1 MSEGKADK
9 DNVKK
14 IEEDVFQTSGK
25 IWKPDTMIFF
35 FPLRNVNGPNWP
47 QKREKTQIES
57 IIMGRICKFSKIK
70 EVVSNSV
77 SQGNSL

>member
-14 IEEDVFQTSGK
+14 IEEDVFKTSGK
-25 IWKPDTMIFF
+25 IWQPDIMIFF
-35 FPLRNVNGPNWP
+35 SLRNVNGPNWP
-47 QKREKTQIES
+47 QKRQKTQIAS
-57 IIMGRICKFSKIK
+57 IIMDRICKFSKIK

>member
-14 IEEDVFQTSGK
+14 IEEDVFKTSGK
-25 IWKPDTMIFF
+25 IWNPDRMIF

-47 QKREKTQIES
+47 QKREKTQTES
-57 IIMGRICKFSKIK
+57 IIMDRICKFSKIK

>member
-1 MSEGKADK
+1 MSEGKVDK

-14 IEEDVFQTSGK
+14 IEEDVFKTSGK

-35 FPLRNVNGPNWP
+35 PLRNVNGSNWP
-47 QKREKTQIES
+47 QKKERTQIES
-57 IIMGRICKFSKIK
+57 IFMDRICKFSKIK
-70 EVVSNSV
+70 EIVSNSV